1 MQGVRVQSLVRELV
15 SHMSQ
20 GMTENIFLKNY
31 SYRDFL
37 ESPVVKTLH
46 ALITGGTGSIPGRGV
61 KIQQATQRGQKI
73 KIKIKSNRLKVPQ
86 SLNENQNY

>member
-15 SHMSQ
+15 SHVSQ
-20 GMTENIFLKNY
+20 GMTENIFLKSY
-31 SYRDFL
+31 SYRNFH

-61 KIQQATQRGQKI
+61 EIQHATQRGQKI
-73 KIKIKSNRLKVPQ
+73 KIKIKSNKLKVPQ
-86 SLNENQNY
+86 SLN